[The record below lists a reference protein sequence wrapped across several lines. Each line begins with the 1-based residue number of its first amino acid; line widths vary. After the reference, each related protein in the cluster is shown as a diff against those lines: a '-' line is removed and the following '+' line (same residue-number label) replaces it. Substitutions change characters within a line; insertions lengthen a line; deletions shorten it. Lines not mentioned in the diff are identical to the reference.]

1 MMRRKRRTHDD
12 NFKARVALEAIKEI
26 KTVAEIASEYA
37 VHPTQVSGWKREALE
52 KLAIVFSGDKNDQA
66 KIEKLEKEQA
76 ALHQQIGRQAMELE
90 FAKKNCRK
98 LGLM

>member
-1 MMRRKRRTHDD
+1 MARRKRRTHDD
-12 NFKARVALEAIKEI
+12 RFKARVAIEAIREL
-26 KTVAEIASEYA
+26 KTVIEIASEYD
-37 VHPTQVSGWKREALE
+37 VHPNQISMWKSELLE
-52 KLAIVFSGDKNDQA
+52 KSAAVFSGNKQDRA
-66 KIEKLEKEQA
+66 KIEMLEKEQA